1 MGSIDNQKV
10 VFEFF
15 LQHLETKEAFTR
27 QQLEEITTW
36 QGRTFP
42 TYWSKQFRPF
52 LVQDQ
57 SNPNYFRVSEAFRR
71 IATWEQFRQHVT
83 QVRSLTL
90 ADYQPLRYDLVR
102 VYEFFMPLTNEAF
115 LRAALDALFF
125 RDTIEAR
132 LRTINP
138 SELQRVFPQ
147 QENEF
152 EDDYLDRLCE
162 WLSDRFGGYSVYHVN
177 GRFRALP
184 LAVRSEA
191 ATASRYLVDETTA
204 VTRFIFP
211 CNDLAEADQVE
222 FFFTTLFVAAITE
235 AVTGEDEI
243 WMVESGMKNRL
254 HIWRET
260 GS

>member
-1 MGSIDNQKV
+1 MTPVDNQRR

-15 LQHLETKEAFTR
+15 VEHFETKEAFTR
-27 QQLEEITTW
+27 QELKQVTSW
-36 QGRTFP
+36 QGQTFQ

-52 LVQDQ
+52 LVEAQA
-57 SNPNYFRVSEAFRR
+57 NHYRVSEAFRR
-71 IATWEQFRQHVT
+71 IATWDQFQQYVT

-90 ADYQPLRYDLVR
+90 ADYRPLRYDLVR

-115 LRAALDALFF
+115 LRAALDALFY

-132 LRTINP
+132 LRTIDP
-138 SELQRVFPQ
+138 LDLRRVFPTRDV
-147 QENEF
+147 EPET
-152 EDDYLDRLCE
+152 EYIDRLCE
-162 WLSDRFGGYSVYHVN
+162 WLSDRFVGYSVYRVD

-191 ATASRYLVDETTA
+191 ATTSSRYLIDETTA

-211 CNDLAEADQVE
+211 CNDETEANQVE
-222 FFFTTLFVAAITE
+222 FFFTNLFVRAITE

-254 HIWRET
+254 HIWRAT
-260 GS
+260 AS